1 MFLLFLFFSHHYKD
15 ATFETEK
22 CSTKKLKQDSR
33 GREYPFRLIKELE
46 KDNEREDISKIKTIR
61 LRKKSD

>member
-1 MFLLFLFFSHHYKD
+1 MQHLRQKNAQQKSLNRIL
-15 ATFETEK
+15 
-22 CSTKKLKQDSR
+22 
-33 GREYPFRLIKELE
+33 GVREYPFRLIKELE